1 MKPICPTA
9 QIFSRERFR
18 SKLEGRY
25 EIVESGCWEWTA
37 KIDRY
42 GYGAVSVPLNGKW
55 RSTGAHRAS
64 WMVHRGPLAPDM
76 QIDHLCRNRKCINPW
91 HLEPVTTQEN
101 TRRGIG
107 GKGFSK
113 TGRPRVPLA
122 ERKTCG
128 KHGMVNGKWRT
139 RKYDGYTVW
148 ICRVCER
155 ERIQRWHQKQRRAS

>member
-55 RSTGAHRAS
+55 R
-64 WMVHRGPLAPDM
+64 
-76 QIDHLCRNRKCINPW
+76 
-91 HLEPVTTQEN
+91 
-101 TRRGIG
+101 
-107 GKGFSK
+107 
-113 TGRPRVPLA
+113 
-122 ERKTCG
+122 
-128 KHGMVNGKWRT
+128 T